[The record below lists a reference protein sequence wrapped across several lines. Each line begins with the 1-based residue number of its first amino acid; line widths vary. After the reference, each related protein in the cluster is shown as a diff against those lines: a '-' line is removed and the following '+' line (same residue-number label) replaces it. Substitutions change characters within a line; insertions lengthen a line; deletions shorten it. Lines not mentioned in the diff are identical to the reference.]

1 MERTFDL
8 QNITEVTAQNGDK
21 LNGLAITLTGMV
33 IVFLALVLITLYI
46 AILPRLLNAL
56 ALILPTEH
64 PAVKKPPRETSAVSS
79 RLIFR
84 WGITNGPKAKP
95 IDEPL
100 PRPPSDRPK
109 RAGNQSTS
117 RYSTPAAN
125 RGVVVTPKPELK
137 A

>member
-33 IVFLALVLITLYI
+33 IVFLALVLITLCI

-64 PAVKKPPRETSAVSS
+64 PAVKKPPRETDRDPLIASAAAAAWHQH
-79 RLIFR
+79 RQ
-84 WGITNGPKAKP
+84 GGP
-95 IDEPL
+95 
-100 PRPPSDRPK
+100 S
-109 RAGNQSTS
+109 
-117 RYSTPAAN
+117 
-125 RGVVVTPKPELK
+125 
-137 A
+137 